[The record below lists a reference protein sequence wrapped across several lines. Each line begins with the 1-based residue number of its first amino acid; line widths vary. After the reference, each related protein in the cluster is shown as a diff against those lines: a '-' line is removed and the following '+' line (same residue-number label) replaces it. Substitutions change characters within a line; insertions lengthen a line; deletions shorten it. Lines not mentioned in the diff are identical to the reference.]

1 MATRY
6 GVQMQGATEIALTK
20 MDVLSDMAEIP
31 VCVQYD
37 VHGEK
42 TEEFPFP
49 ADLDAARPV
58 EVMMPGWQQDISGC
72 RTWDELPEAARTYV
86 EFVEEQIGC
95 HIRFVSVGPQ
105 RDAYIER

>member
-1 MATRY
+1 
-6 GVQMQGATEIALTK
+6 
-20 MDVLSDMAEIP
+20 
-31 VCVQYD
+31 
-37 VHGEK
+37 
-42 TEEFPFP
+42 
-49 ADLDAARPV
+49 
-58 EVMMPGWQQDISGC
+58 MMPGWQQDISGC